1 MCEADLDMG
10 SEGGSGEGPKPILY
24 SHRHNLKSRFE
35 LLKTLGEGSYGK
47 VKLAKEKTT
56 GELVGDSIFIKWY
69 HNLFKWRWN
78 PQYKAIIAYWRN
90 SLLCCIVSLC
100 CDNLEWQV
108 ISSSYFLFFL
118 TKISPIV
125 LIIRWCHKVCYC
137 LNRSIKNAD
146 ILFRRK
152 RNEWLPTYLTE
163 IIYSLRVPI

>member
-56 GELVGDSIFIKWY
+56 GELVGDSIFIKSY

-118 TKISPIV
+118 AKISPIV
-125 LIIRWCHKVCYC
+125 LKIRWCHKVCYC

-152 RNEWLPTYLTE
+152 TNEWLPTYLTE
-163 IIYSLRVPI
+163 IIYSLGVPI

>member
-56 GELVGDSIFIKWY
+56 GELVGDSIFIKPY
-69 HNLFKWRWN
+69 RNLFKWRWN

-108 ISSSYFLFFL
+108 ISSSYFLFFF

>member
-90 SLLCCIVSLC
+90 SLLCCIVRLF

-137 LNRSIKNAD
+137 SNRSIKNAD

>member
-56 GELVGDSIFIKWY
+56 GELVGDSIFIKSY

-78 PQYKAIIAYWRN
+78 PQYKAIIAYWWN
-90 SLLCCIVSLC
+90 SLLCCIVRLF

-108 ISSSYFLFFL
+108 ISSSYFLIFF
-118 TKISPIV
+118 TKISPMV
-125 LIIRWCHKVCYC
+125 LISRWCHKVCYC

-163 IIYSLRVPI
+163 IIYSLCVPI

>member
-78 PQYKAIIAYWRN
+78 PQYKAIIAYWWN
-90 SLLCCIVSLC
+90 SLLCCIVRLF

>member
-90 SLLCCIVSLC
+90 SLLCCIVRLF

-146 ILFRRK
+146 ILFFEEKETNDFQPIWRR
-152 RNEWLPTYLTE
+152 
-163 IIYSLRVPI
+163 

>member
-56 GELVGDSIFIKWY
+56 GELVGDSIFIKSY

-90 SLLCCIVSLC
+90 SLLCCIVSLF

-108 ISSSYFLFFL
+108 ISSSYFLIFF
-118 TKISPIV
+118 TKISPMV
-125 LIIRWCHKVCYC
+125 LISRWCHKVCYC

-163 IIYSLRVPI
+163 IIYSLCVPI